1 MMNNASK
8 KSRNKIRVP
17 RINSSCQVTALLKNC
32 CHAKMN
38 NASKSTKIKIRFTRI
53 NSSCQVTASR
63 MNELLPRND
72 EQRLIK

>member
-1 MMNNASK
+1 MMNNASE
-8 KSRNKIRVP
+8 
-17 RINSSCQVTALLKNC
+17 
-32 CHAKMN
+32 
-38 NASKSTKIKIRFTRI
+38 STKIEIRFTRI